1 MKKGSPDI
9 LLDISL
15 SELVETRFT
24 VIPCYIV
31 TIKPE
36 T

>member
-9 LLDISL
+9 LRDISL
-15 SELVETRFT
+15 RELVEIHFT
-24 VIPCYIV
+24 VIPCYTV
-31 TIKPE
+31 TIKPK